1 MKRKKTAVIILLIL
15 IFISVFTGGT
25 VKAEDGSESDGNL
38 ESTVSDM
45 LDKLD
50 LSELENYS
58 QILDGF
64 ESFKGKTFKEKLIML
79 MKGDIQGEYSSVF
92 SMIFSGIIDNIKSK
106 MPVFISIFGLLIL
119 CGIIN
124 MVKPQFKGKSVSEIA
139 YFLTFAVVISLTAYL
154 IYEATDSAV
163 SAIETMTNQIE
174 IIFPIMLTLMTVTG
188 GTSSVGVYNPAML
201 FVSNSIVIIIKN
213 VVFPIVTLMYVI
225 SVVGNLGG
233 SIKLKS
239 LYNFFQSLAKWIIG
253 LITAVFSVFITV
265 QGLTAGMY
273 DGISLR
279 AIKYTVNSSLPIVGG
294 LIKDGMDMILASA
307 VLIKNAVGTVA
318 IILIFSAILEPVIT
332 VIAISL
338 LLKLLAA
345 VTEPISDKRMTD
357 FLGSVSNTLNFTLAG
372 TVIIALMYFII
383 IVLLICSANMLF

>member
-15 IFISVFTGGT
+15 IFISVFTGGI

-265 QGLTAGMY
+265 QGLTVGMY